1 MPEYLQNLLPYLIVC
16 PFVFLAG
23 LVDSVAGGGGLIS
36 LPAYLA
42 AGLPP
47 HMALGTNKFSSVFG
61 TALSS
66 ARYYYNKK
74 VALKTVSLSIVFAL
88 IGSALGAR
96 AVLLLDPVFL
106 KFALLAVIP
115 VIAVFVLKKKNFGDE
130 NKTDQLPAARTHVL
144 SAVIGLV
151 IGFYDG
157 FFGPGTGTF
166 LVFLYTGLL
175 HCDLITATGNAKFVN
190 LASNVAAV
198 VTFLINGEVN
208 FAIGIP
214 AMACGVAGNFVGS
227 GLAIKNG
234 ARVIRPMFIVALT
247 LLIVYIARDLFIG

>member
-1 MPEYLQNLLPYLIVC
+1 MPELTQYLIIC

-23 LVDSVAGGGGLIS
+23 LIDSVAGGGGLIS

-42 AGLPP
+42 AGLPS

-66 ARYYYNKK
+66 ARYYMNKK
-74 VALKTVSLSIVFAL
+74 VALKTAALSIVFAL

-96 AVLLLDPVFL
+96 TVLYLDPVFL
-106 KFALLAVIP
+106 KYALLAVIP
-115 VIAVFVLKKKNFGDE
+115 VIAFIVLKKKNFGDKDE
-130 NKTDQLPAARTHVL
+130 SGRLPKLKTHIYSAAV
-144 SAVIGLV
+144 GLV
-151 IGFYDG
+151 VGFYDG

-166 LVFLYTGLL
+166 LVLFYTGLL
-175 HCDLITATGNAKFVN
+175 RFDLITATGNAKFVN

-208 FAIGIP
+208 FAVGVP
-214 AMACGVAGNFVGS
+214 AMLCGMAGNFVGS

-234 ARVIRPMFIVALT
+234 AKIIRPMFIVALS
-247 LLIVYIARDLFIG
+247 LLIVYIARDLFFG